1 MNPFEALNKGVFQPI
16 FKLIAQAIV
25 LFHRGFSGIGLG
37 ESSGLAWVL
46 AIIML
51 TVTVRILLF
60 PIFVKQIRTQRA
72 MQVLQPKI
80 KALQAKHKGD
90 RETLNAE
97 MMKLY
102 KEHGA
107 NPLAGC
113 LPMFLQ
119 MPVFIGMYRVLHNL
133 GPELVKGELVFPDGK
148 YGVSRETA
156 EHFGRAK
163 IFGAP
168 VASAFNSPPSLLKA
182 LDAVPTAVKVVAMIL
197 IVAMTAV
204 TFVSTKQMMAKNAS
218 GSAPDPQQAT
228 QQKVLLYVLPA
239 MLAVFG
245 LQAPL
250 GVLIYWTTSNL
261 WSLGQQ
267 QLVLKR
273 MPPPGAA
280 AAAAP
285 GREAKPA
292 RGTGAKPGRGS
303 AAKPERATPVA
314 DAVPD
319 AVADAVVRDAAPAR
333 SGAAARPHTK
343 PRKKNKGGRRGG
355 RR

>member
-1 MNPFEALNKGVFQPI
+1 MNPIEAINKGIFQPI
-16 FKLIAQAIV
+16 FKLIAQTIV
-25 LFHRGFSGIGLG
+25 LFHRLFSAAGLG

-46 AIIML
+46 SIIML

-60 PIFVKQIRTQRA
+60 PVFVKQIKTQRG

-97 MMKLY
+97 LMKLY

-113 LPMFLQ
+113 IPPLLQAPIFL
-119 MPVFIGMYRVLHNL
+119 GMYQVLSKL
-133 GPELVKGELVFPDGK
+133 RPKLVDGSLIFPDGK
-148 YGVSRETA
+148 YGVTRETA
-156 EHFGRAK
+156 EQFGRAK

-168 VASAFNSPPSLLKA
+168 VASAFNSPPNLLKA
-182 LDAVPTAVKVVAMIL
+182 LEATPGVVKVVAAVL

-204 TFVSTKQMMAKNAS
+204 TFISTKQMMAKDATTTV
-218 GSAPDPQQAT
+218 DPQQAT

-239 MLAVFG
+239 MLAVVG
-245 LQAPL
+245 LGAPL

-267 QLVLKR
+267 VLVLKR
-273 MPPPGAA
+273 MPPPGEAVPLAA
-280 AAAAP
+280 GKPAKPTLPPSTSPTSSGAPALAAGAAEAAAP
-285 GREAKPA
+285 PA
-292 RGTGAKPGRGS
+292 R
-303 AAKPERATPVA
+303 
-314 DAVPD
+314 
-319 AVADAVVRDAAPAR
+319 
-333 SGAAARPHTK
+333 AARPQPK
-343 PRKKNKGGRRGG
+343 PRKKTKGGRRGG